1 MTQTNIFFTET
12 EEKIISK
19 FKNQF
24 KLNKHET
31 IKMIIN
37 KFNDIYKGAQKA
49 D

>member
-1 MTQTNIFFTET
+1 MQTNIFFTET
-12 EEKIISK
+12 EEKILSK

-31 IKMIIN
+31 IKKIVNI
-37 KFNDIYKGAQKA
+37 FNDIYKGAPKQ